1 MVRTEDDNTC
11 RSIAALFV
19 LGATE
24 LNHVLRSRVGNVDF
38 AQDGI
43 AVVGQSRMYASSL
56 GQDEGKD
63 DLQYASHGIQDHFEH
78 GFGAQ
83 TRPYHICDG
92 LRR

>member
-43 AVVGQSRMYASSL
+43 AVVGQSRMYASRL
-56 GQDEGKD
+56 GQDGGKTTCNMPPMGSRII
-63 DLQYASHGIQDHFEH
+63 LSMALGPKHVRITS
-78 GFGAQ
+78 A
-83 TRPYHICDG
+83 TV
-92 LRR
+92 